1 MEWLGLKH
9 PMLVHLPL
17 AAALLLPLP
26 LLLAQRAGRGIRPW
40 WIACRYLGWA
50 AFLGLLA
57 TVPSGH
63 AWGRGLG
70 HLGGAA
76 WMAPKGSPLRIHQL
90 LGLASLALSLGML
103 WSLHRRRK
111 DHEGLGW
118 AAFLLGAAF
127 AVVTVLAGLRGHRLT
142 RGPAQPMVA
151 AAPVAVPSPE
161 PPDPERDRPVRA
173 LDFAALQPVGA
184 EPVRSQAHGGRF
196 VRVWLSS
203 AAAVEAYQTG
213 QPLPAGTFA
222 VLSSQEPRW
231 GRPGPEAGPLWAYE
245 LATGGKPVF
254 QLYWGRIPESQRAEF
269 EGKERVYW
277 RKDAP
282 QLQACATCHAAGA
295 SDAAQRSRGLRP
307 GR

>member
-50 AFLGLLA
+50 AFLGLLG
-57 TVPSGH
+57 TVPSGY

-70 HLGGAA
+70 RLGGAA
-76 WMAPKGSPLRIHQL
+76 WMAPKGSPLWMHQL
-90 LGLASLALSLGML
+90 LGLGALALAIATL
-103 WSLHRRRK
+103 WALHRRRK

-118 AAFLLGAAF
+118 AAFVLGSAF
-127 AVVTVLAGLRGHRLT
+127 SAITLWAGVRGHGLALR
-142 RGPAQPMVA
+142 PAPPV
-151 AAPVAVPSPE
+151 AAPVAAPRPE
-161 PPDPERDRPVRA
+161 PQDPERDRPARA
-173 LDFAALQPVGA
+173 LDFAALQPVA
-184 EPVRSQAHGGRF
+184 MEPVRSQAHGGRF

-203 AAAVEAYQTG
+203 AAAVEAYQGG

-245 LATGGKPVF
+245 IAPDGKPAF
-254 QLYWGRIPESQRAEF
+254 QLYWGRIPDGQRAEF
-269 EGKERVYW
+269 GGQERVYW

-282 QLQACATCHAAGA
+282 QLQACAACHAAGA